1 MTQSPKPP
9 QISHHQQSILDQ
21 PWPRFSDS
29 EMSSRRTSLEVMMTQ
44 YEISHLLVYGAGGQ
58 GAAIPWLTNW
68 SVTQEAVCLVSPGER
83 DTLFIQY
90 YNHTPLAQRVVT
102 SADVQWGDRSTIHTA
117 IDLLVH
123 RGGRDTNVGVIGPL
137 PFAPFR
143 VLEETAGHVVDLN
156 AEFARLRLVKSE
168 EEFDW
173 FRIGAALSDLAID
186 ALSWG
191 IQPGLTEY
199 QLIDLIERAYVRWGG
214 KTGIHFLGTT
224 SMASPSLCVP
234 AQFPSN
240 RVVQQ
245 GDVVIT
251 EISASFREYSGQ
263 VLRSFTI
270 DCEPTPLYRELHA
283 AAEAGF
289 ESIAA
294 TAKPGSTP
302 SDLVRAGQVIE
313 EAGFT
318 ICDDLVHG
326 YGGGYFQPVLGLPSR
341 RREPLPDLVLEEGM
355 MIVVQPNVVTH
366 DRTAGVQTGECMRIT
381 ATGCESLHKAPRGFL
396 HTLTQ

>member
-9 QISHHQQSILDQ
+9 QISHRQQLIMDQ
-21 PWPRFSDS
+21 PWPRFSEP
-29 EMSSRRTSLEVMMTQ
+29 EMASRRASLEAVMMQ
-44 YEISHLLVYGAGGQ
+44 HEISHLLVYGAGGQ
-58 GAAIPWLTNW
+58 GTAIPWLTNW
-68 SVTQEAVCLVSPGER
+68 PVTQEAMCLVSPGER
-83 DTLFIQY
+83 DALFIQY
-90 YNHTPLAQRVVT
+90 YNHTPLAQRVAT
-102 SADVQWGDRSTIHTA
+102 SADVNWGGRSTIHTA

-123 RGGRDTNVGVIGPL
+123 RGGRGTSVGVIGPL

-143 VLEETAGHVVDLN
+143 ALEETAGRVVDFN
-156 AEFARLRLVKSE
+156 AAYAQLRLVKSE

-173 FRIGAALSDLAID
+173 FRIGAALSDLPIETLA
-186 ALSWG
+186 WG
-191 IQPGLTEY
+191 LHPGLTEH
-199 QLIDLIERAYVRWGG
+199 QLIDLIERAYVPWGG
-214 KTGIHFLGTT
+214 KTGIHFVGTT

-240 RVVQQ
+240 RVVEQ
-245 GDVVIT
+245 GDVVFT

-263 VLRSFTI
+263 VLRSFTV

-289 ESIAA
+289 KSIVAI
-294 TAKPGSTP
+294 AKPGSTP

-341 RREPLPDLVLEEGM
+341 RTEPLPDLALEEGM

-366 DRTAGVQTGECMRIT
+366 DRTAGVQTGECLRIT

-396 HTLTQ
+396 RTLAP

>member
-9 QISHHQQSILDQ
+9 QINHRQQSILDQ

-29 EMSSRRTSLEVMMTQ
+29 EMASRRTSLEVVMTQ
-44 YEISHLLVYGAGGQ
+44 YEISHLLLYGAGGQ
-58 GAAIPWLTNW
+58 GTAIPWLTNW
-68 SVTQEAVCLVSPGER
+68 SVTQEAACLVSPGER
-83 DTLFIQY
+83 DALFIQY

-102 SADVQWGDRSTIHTA
+102 SADVHWGNRSTIHTA
-117 IDLLVH
+117 IDMLVH
-123 RGGRDTNVGVIGPL
+123 RGGRGTSVGVIGPL

-143 VLEETAGHVVDLN
+143 VLEDTAGRVVDLN
-156 AEFARLRLVKSE
+156 SEYAALRLIKSE

-191 IQPGLTEY
+191 LRPGLTEY
-199 QLIDLIERAYVRWGG
+199 QLIDLIERAYVPWGG
-214 KTGIHFLGTT
+214 KTGIHFLGAT

-263 VLRSFTI
+263 VLRSFTVN
-270 DCEPTPLYRELHA
+270 CEPTPLYRELHL

-289 ESIAA
+289 ESIVAI
-294 TAKPGSTP
+294 AKPGSTP
-302 SDLVRAGQVIE
+302 SDLIRAGQVIE

-341 RREPLPDLVLEEGM
+341 RTESLPDLVLEEGM

-366 DRTAGVQTGECMRIT
+366 DRMAGVQTGECLRIT
-381 ATGCESLHKAPRGFL
+381 ATGCESLHKTPRGFL
-396 HTLTQ
+396 RTLTS

>member
-1 MTQSPKPP
+1 MTQ
-9 QISHHQQSILDQ
+9 H
-21 PWPRFSDS
+21 
-29 EMSSRRTSLEVMMTQ
+29 
-44 YEISHLLVYGAGGQ
+44 EISHLLVYGAGGQ

-123 RGGRDTNVGVIGPL
+123 RGGRGTNVGVIGPL

-143 VLEETAGHVVDLN
+143 VLEETAGRVVDLN

-186 ALSWG
+186 ALSCG

-270 DCEPTPLYRELHA
+270 DCEPTPLYREL
-283 AAEAGF
+283 
-289 ESIAA
+289 
-294 TAKPGSTP
+294 
-302 SDLVRAGQVIE
+302 Q
-313 EAGFT
+313 
-318 ICDDLVHG
+318 
-326 YGGGYFQPVLGLPSR
+326 
-341 RREPLPDLVLEEGM
+341 
-355 MIVVQPNVVTH
+355 
-366 DRTAGVQTGECMRIT
+366 
-381 ATGCESLHKAPRGFL
+381 
-396 HTLTQ
+396 